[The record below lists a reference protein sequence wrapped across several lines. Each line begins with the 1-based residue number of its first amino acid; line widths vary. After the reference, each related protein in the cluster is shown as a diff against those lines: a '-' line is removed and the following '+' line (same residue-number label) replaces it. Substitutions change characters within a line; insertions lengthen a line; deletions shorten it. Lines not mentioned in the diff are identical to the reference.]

1 MDLNRD
7 QWKTLEAERR
17 RKMEAVEWF
26 RDCLIKHL
34 EEENINVAEYK
45 DEGE

>member
-1 MDLNRD
+1 MMNGGY
-7 QWKTLEAERR
+7 
-17 RKMEAVEWF
+17 